1 MSSIRQTPRPQK
13 VEMKKIS
20 KESNLRVSFSRRR
33 SGLFKKA
40 SELCTLSG
48 AEVALVIFSPSEK
61 VFSFGHPNVDTI
73 IDRYL
78 SQVPHQN
85 SDIAQFIE
93 TRRNANVRQLN
104 TELTQI
110 NNMLDSKKSRHD
122 ELSYVCKTFEDQY
135 WWACP
140 IDAMNLGELEFFK
153 NALEDLKKLIAQHA
167 DMLVIRA
174 RPTQTLPL
182 FV

>member
-1 MSSIRQTPRPQK
+1 
-13 VEMKKIS
+13 
-20 KESNLRVSFSRRR
+20 
-33 SGLFKKA
+33 
-40 SELCTLSG
+40 
-48 AEVALVIFSPSEK
+48 
-61 VFSFGHPNVDTI
+61 
-73 IDRYL
+73 
-78 SQVPHQN
+78 
-85 SDIAQFIE
+85 
-93 TRRNANVRQLN
+93 VRQLN

-110 NNMLDSKKSRHD
+110 NNMLDNKKSRHD

>member
-1 MSSIRQTPRPQK
+1 VPFFVLNSKTHPPFSFPFSPSLCDSTMSSRRQTPRPQK

-48 AEVALVIFSPSEK
+48 AEVALVVFSPSEK

-85 SDIAQFIE
+85 NGI
-93 TRRNANVRQLN
+93 T
-104 TELTQI
+104 
-110 NNMLDSKKSRHD
+110 
-122 ELSYVCKTFEDQY
+122 
-135 WWACP
+135 
-140 IDAMNLGELEFFK
+140 
-153 NALEDLKKLIAQHA
+153 
-167 DMLVIRA
+167 
-174 RPTQTLPL
+174 
-182 FV
+182 